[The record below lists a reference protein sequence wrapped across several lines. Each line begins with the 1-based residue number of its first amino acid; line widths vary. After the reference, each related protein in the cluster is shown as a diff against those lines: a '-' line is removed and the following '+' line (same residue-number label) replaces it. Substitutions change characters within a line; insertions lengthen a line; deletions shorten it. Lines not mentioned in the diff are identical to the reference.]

1 MGTFTM
7 IFLMGK
13 IGGKS
18 AKYFIKQQASLGD
31 VNGYIE
37 EMVNGQK
44 VVKVFTYEDRA
55 KNVFDQKNEELCQNA
70 TSANIFANILMPI
83 MGNIGNV
90 LYTKDI
96 VKHFGSSFLKEHA
109 LLFVID
115 YSIEKNVNYQVDFEE
130 SFDIIVSDLTK
141 LFGC

>member
-1 MGTFTM
+1 MSSGITIVATLAAMIYTSWQLTIVVLLGTFTM

-18 AKYFIKQQASLGD
+18 ATFFMKQQASLGD

-55 KNVFDQKNEELCQNA
+55 KVTFDQKNEELCSNA

-90 LYTKDI
+90 LYVLVAFPT
-96 VKHFGSSFLKEHA
+96 SSRLV
-109 LLFVID
+109 L
-115 YSIEKNVNYQVDFEE
+115 
-130 SFDIIVSDLTK
+130 SDLS
-141 LFGC
+141 CS